1 VSDVETV
8 GGASGRRWAPS
19 TNTGDGARLRQLV
32 AAHEGPLA
40 RHLVRL
46 GVASAEVDDAVQEV
60 LIVTARKL
68 ERVRPGS
75 ERAFLFATAVG
86 VARNTRRGSS
96 RRDRVVAS
104 LFDAASQLGPS
115 AEELSEELL
124 GRAMIDDALEQM
136 PEEAQI
142 VFLLSQ
148 LEEMP
153 VPMIARRLG
162 LPEGTVASRLR
173 RARAHLEQWS
183 ARARS
188 AMMQV
193 STGAPRSRGKG
204 AVDPEILSWWVQ
216 RGEADALRA
225 LIGIYE
231 RSHPRTVASAT
242 VRGNMLARAQLSS
255 RMLHGTPPDT
265 FQVNGGNALLS
276 WVRRT
281 TSGEQMD
288 PIDFLFASEGWARV
302 FPPDVLN
309 LVSHRDRLYA
319 VPLDIHR
326 TNVLFYNEAVFSEQ
340 GLRVPTTLEDL
351 HSIAEILRA
360 RGIVP
365 LALGCRDPWTL
376 TLLTFEAVL
385 VGEAGPEYYRELFAG
400 RRSAEDIELRRA
412 AEHVARMMD
421 YANDDAASLGWE
433 GALDLVAGGGAAMA
447 ISGDWGK
454 GYLLSKGCRLG
465 EDFGVVPFPGR
476 SKVFVFATDVF
487 GLPKRAEHRA
497 DAIELLKLFGS
508 REGQAAFNNVK
519 GSIPARSDVDVSIYD
534 PSAQSSMRDF
544 RNCPRVPSV
553 TSIVPTA
560 FLRALDAAMGAFAK
574 SRDPSVVI
582 AALRAHYDLLG
593 R

>member
-1 VSDVETV
+1 VSGVEII
-8 GGASGRRWAPS
+8 GGASGQGWASSDPV
-19 TNTGDGARLRQLV
+19 DGARLRQLV
-32 AAHEGPLA
+32 AVHEGPLA
-40 RHLVRL
+40 RHLARL
-46 GVASAEVDDAVQEV
+46 GVASAELDDAVQEV

-68 ERVRPGS
+68 DRVRPGS
-75 ERAFLFATAVG
+75 ERAFLYATAAR
-86 VARNTRRGSS
+86 VARNARRGSS
-96 RRDRVVAS
+96 RRDRVLAS
-104 LFDAASQLGPS
+104 LFDPAGQHVPS
-115 AEELSEELL
+115 AEELSDELL
-124 GRAMIDDALEQM
+124 AHALLDEALEHL

-142 VFLLSQ
+142 VFLLSE

-153 VPMIARRLG
+153 IPMIARRLG

-188 AMMQV
+188 AMRQV
-193 STGAPRSRGKG
+193 SMGPRPRGAN

-231 RSHPRTVASAT
+231 RSHPQHRTVASAT
-242 VRGNMLARAQLSS
+242 ARGNMLARAQLSS
-255 RMLHGTPPDT
+255 RMMHGTPPDT

-281 TSGEQMD
+281 TSGDQMD

-309 LVSHRDRLYA
+309 LVSHRGRLYA

-326 TNVLFYNEAVFSEQ
+326 TNVLFYNSNVLQEQ
-340 GLRVPTTLEDL
+340 GLRVPTTLDDL
-351 HSIAEILRA
+351 HSVAEILRA

-365 LALGCRDPWTL
+365 LALGCREPWTL
-376 TLLTFEAVL
+376 TMLTFEAVL
-385 VGEAGPEYYRELFAG
+385 VGEAGTEYYRELFAG
-400 RRSAEDIELRRA
+400 HRSAEDVELRSA
-412 AEHVARMMD
+412 VEHVARMLE
-421 YANDDAASLGWE
+421 YANDDAANLGWE
-433 GALDLVAGGGAAMA
+433 GALDRVATGGAAMA
-447 ISGDWGK
+447 VSGDWGK

-465 EDFGVVPFPGR
+465 HDFGVVPFPGR
-476 SKVFVFATDVF
+476 TRAFVFATDVF
-487 GLPKRAEHRA
+487 GLPKRAGHRA

-519 GSIPARSDVDVSIYD
+519 GSIPARVDVDVSTYD
-534 PSAQSSMRDF
+534 ASAQSNMRDF
-544 RNCPRVPSV
+544 RTGPRVPSM
-553 TSIVPTA
+553 TSIVPTVFA
-560 FLRALDAAMGAFAK
+560 RAIDAAMGAFAR

-582 AALRAHYDLLG
+582 AALRANYDLLG